1 MSSAPT
7 GRYQSRLFNFLNK
20 QSQRL
25 TDQYDR
31 TIRHLKVAT
40 VWGAQIL
47 LYPVYMM
54 VQAGLSAGRQL
65 SQSAAAGWPQI
76 KALINPKPPE
86 TVPRIDTPIERVLD
100 EVNRLPLTLTQG
112 LEVNVICSS
121 SANSITFLETEKAR
135 NHLTV
140 ASPQTIIPQT
150 PGQILTPSQTDLSA
164 TTQTSG
170 LIQGVATVIET
181 RALVLVTIANQI
193 LDILT
198 PQQQKKLAAKIT
210 WELADQRRQWRLAE
224 ASAHRFKAQRS
235 LTALEEKPRVLPP
248 ARLFWHL
255 MAWIQTSP
263 VARAANLFQE
273 STLVVSN
280 TDSPTPLNQQP
291 SLDESEILIQLAP
304 TSAIAFLDRTFAEL
318 ESHQLVPGTEVV
330 VAISERTTRSLKAS
344 TEKLIQQLQTQLDK
358 LDRSADLDSQ
368 SNPSGI
374 QSLIYAAVDY
384 FFGKPHS
391 KLSGSNTE
399 QLIINGNQQE
409 ILHQLSGNQST
420 SLPSAKQLSG
430 LKFADNTEPDP
441 WLNWGDLYG
450 SQTPNQGQS
459 KIVNRRNKQSYNQ
472 LPEAFNSKIPI
483 KPGNSIFSVIKR
495 YLGFQAAPGKLS
507 APTRSNEPNI
517 EPAPLVIQPSAK
529 LKTRPQQKSNSPKK
543 RKTSAPNAVKPR
555 SKKALSAT
563 KSTSAITTPSA
574 KSDLESTPDWIET
587 PATPSGYVK
596 HPLEQLLEW
605 LDSAML
611 WLEELVVKMWRAL
624 RGR

>member
-1 MSSAPT
+1 MSSAPN

-31 TIRHLKVAT
+31 TIRHIKVAA

-76 KALINPKPPE
+76 KALTNPQPSEIPS
-86 TVPRIDTPIERVLD
+86 VDTPIERILA
-100 EVNRLPLTLTQG
+100 EVNRLPLTLTPSPEINALCG
-112 LEVNVICSS
+112 SNTNLE
-121 SANSITFLETEKAR
+121 LEKAETS
-135 NHLTV
+135 LII
-140 ASPQTIIPQT
+140 ASPQAIISQT
-150 PGQILTPSQTDLSA
+150 PTEILAATATDLNT
-164 TTQTSG
+164 TTQTSA
-170 LIQGVATVIET
+170 LIQGVATIIET
-181 RALVLVTIANQI
+181 RALVFVTIANQL

-210 WELADQRRQWRLAE
+210 WELADQRRQWRLA
-224 ASAHRFKAQRS
+224 ASSAHRFKAQPRFA
-235 LTALEEKPRVLPP
+235 ALEEKPRVLPP
-248 ARLFWHL
+248 VRRFWHL
-255 MAWIQTSP
+255 MAWVQTSP

-273 STLVVSN
+273 SGLIVSN
-280 TDSPTPLNQQP
+280 TDIPTQLNQEH
-291 SLDESEILIQLAP
+291 SLDESEILLYLAQTP
-304 TSAIAFLDRTFAEL
+304 AIVFLDRTFAEL

-344 TEKLIQQLQTQLDK
+344 TEKLIQQLQTKFGK
-358 LDRSADLDSQ
+358 LDRSANLDSK

-384 FFGKPHS
+384 FFGKHRA
-391 KLSGSNTE
+391 KLSESNTE
-399 QLIINGNQQE
+399 QLTINGNQQE
-409 ILHQLSGNQST
+409 SLHQLSGNDST
-420 SLPSAKQLSG
+420 SLPSGKQLSG

-441 WLNWGDLYG
+441 WLNWDDLYG
-450 SQTPNQGQS
+450 SQTPNQGKS
-459 KIVNRRNKQSYNQ
+459 TTANRRNKPYNQ
-472 LPEAFNSKIPI
+472 LPEAYNSKTPV

-495 YLGFQAAPGKLS
+495 YLGFKTAPGKLS
-507 APTRSNEPNI
+507 APTRINEPNI

-529 LKTRPQQKSNSPKK
+529 LKTRPQQKSKSPTK
-543 RKTSAPNAVKPR
+543 RQSSAPNAVKPR
-555 SKKALSAT
+555 TKKALSAS
-563 KSTSAITTPSA
+563 KSASAITTPST

-611 WLEELVVKMWRAL
+611 WVEELFVKMWRAL